1 MSAFGGK
8 ADIANL
14 RPDVPNVTLGSLH
27 RLTGLESNRMS
38 DFALSIILGIAC
50 DRLSSIFADA
60 HCERRGLHRASLF
73 ERQLR
78 MARYAIRADNAQCG
92 GTRRNFSLLHSGHRQ
107 PARLRG
113 AGSPDERELD
123 LGVLNSTRGLWL

>member
-60 HCERRGLHRASLF
+60 RCQRRCLYWASPVG
-73 ERQLR
+73 Q
-78 MARYAIRADNAQCG
+78 
-92 GTRRNFSLLHSGHRQ
+92 
-107 PARLRG
+107 
-113 AGSPDERELD
+113 
-123 LGVLNSTRGLWL
+123 